1 MYKIDKTIKK
11 LNTALVLLDAF
22 GDGHEFTMHD
32 YEELAASANELFGGR
47 YSDSNVCYSVSWVR
61 DNTDILGI
69 HKIGS
74 RKIEVLGSYSVYK
87 RVYSDYFQHEIE
99 RYAGIKTEPKTVE
112 QFIYRMD
119 TAESCKNF
127 IERRKDEIR
136 CEMDRIEATIERDKQ
151 RLETL
156 KQML

>member
-1 MYKIDKTIKK
+1 MNNIDKTIKK

-47 YSDSNVCYSVSWVR
+47 YSDSNVCYSVNWVR
-61 DNTDILGI
+61 ENTSIFGI
-69 HKIGS
+69 HKVGSREVAIGS
-74 RKIEVLGSYSVYK
+74 NHDVYK
-87 RVYSDYFQHEIE
+87 RAYSDYFQHEIDRHVGTE
-99 RYAGIKTEPKTVE
+99 IKVKTVE

-119 TAESCKNF
+119 TVEDCKNF

-136 CEMDRIEATIERDKQ
+136 CEIDRVEATIERDKQ

-156 KQML
+156 KKML

>member
-1 MYKIDKTIKK
+1 MRNIDKTIKK

-32 YEELAASANELFGGR
+32 YEELAASANELFGGC
-47 YSDSNVCYSVSWVR
+47 YSDSNVCYSATWVR
-61 DNTDILGI
+61 ENTSIFGI
-69 HKIGS
+69 YKVGS
-74 RKIEVLGSYSVYK
+74 REVAIISNCDVYK
-87 RVYSDYFQHEIE
+87 RTYNDYLQHEID
-99 RYAGIKTEPKTVE
+99 RYVGTEIKVKTVE

-119 TAESCKNF
+119 TVENCKNF

-136 CEMDRIEATIERDKQ
+136 CEIDRVEATIERDKQ

-156 KQML
+156 KKML